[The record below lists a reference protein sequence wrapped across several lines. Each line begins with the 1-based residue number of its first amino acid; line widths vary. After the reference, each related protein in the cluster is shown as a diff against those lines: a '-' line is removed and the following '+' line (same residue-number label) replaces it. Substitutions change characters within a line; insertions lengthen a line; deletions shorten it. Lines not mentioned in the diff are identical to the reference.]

1 MLPAYH
7 QQFRD
12 DSPNQKI
19 KFSPC
24 EPVIHTYA
32 TSPHTHT
39 GNILSRVGKRDVR
52 LTMNRE

>member
-1 MLPAYH
+1 MLPAYQ

-12 DSPNQKI
+12 NSPNPKI
-19 KFSPC
+19 KFSPG

-39 GNILSRVGKRDVR
+39 GNILRVGIRDVR